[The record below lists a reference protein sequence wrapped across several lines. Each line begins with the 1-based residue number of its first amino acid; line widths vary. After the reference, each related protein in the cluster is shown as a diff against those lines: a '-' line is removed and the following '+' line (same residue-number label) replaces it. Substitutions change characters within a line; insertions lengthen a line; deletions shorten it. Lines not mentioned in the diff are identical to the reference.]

1 MGRLKPPPVKWLVR
15 EALAFDGYSR
25 SQEWLSR
32 RLGEPLF
39 EVERALRALLADG
52 EVRQNGALWI
62 SSESPALNGGVL
74 G

>member
-1 MGRLKPPPVKWLVR
+1 MVVVAPTVTWLVR

-25 SQEWLSR
+25 SREWLSR
-32 RLGEPLF
+32 RLGEPVF
-39 EVERALRALLADG
+39 EIETALSELLRRG

-74 G
+74 